1 MFKRINNLKIASKLV
16 LLFTFVSI
24 FTGIVGFLGIHN
36 MDKLN
41 NNTKLMYEYN
51 FKSIQTLDEIKQN
64 YLIIRGDLTAL
75 AYNDEMDI
83 SQKNSTVK
91 EVQTLLDNNSKL
103 LESYKNE
110 LIAEHEKDTF
120 TKIENSAKD
129 YSYVA
134 KKIYTFALDGNNK
147 SSMGEISKGAAIREN
162 LFKSLDKII
171 SMNINEASTNSQNNI
186 ITYNSSKIIVIVIT
200 IFIFIAS
207 IIIGMLLSISI
218 SKELRKIIDF
228 SKALGEGDLTKEI
241 DIKYNDEI
249 GEVANALNKS
259 KENIKVLISQMV
271 GSSGDI
277 SAASE
282 ELSAT
287 AEEVSSKMQMVN
299 DSTEQITKGVQDLSA
314 TTEEVSASAEEIAN
328 ATSELNNKANKSFKS
343 ASEIKKR
350 AEEIKQKAIQNIED
364 GNKIYEENKM
374 NILKAIDE
382 GKIVQDVKIMA
393 DSIGEIAAQTNLL
406 ALNAAIEAA
415 RAGEMGKGFAVVA
428 DEVRSL
434 AEQSSNAVASI
445 QGMVHRVQNAFD
457 NLSESGQ
464 EVLDY
469 IENSVKPSYE
479 LLKNTGIQYEKD
491 AEFVNDIAS
500 DIASSS
506 EQMKEVINQIN
517 SALESLSATAVES
530 ATSSEEILVSI
541 NEVTLAIEEVA
552 KSSQS
557 QAETAETLGELSQKF
572 SI

>member
-1 MFKRINNLKIASKLV
+1 MFKLINNLRIASKLV
-16 LLFTFVSI
+16 LLFIFVSI
-24 FTGIVGFLGIHN
+24 FTGVVGFVGIYN

-41 NNTKLMYEYN
+41 KNTKLMYEYN

-64 YLIIRGDLTAL
+64 YLSIRGNLTTL
-75 AYNDEMDI
+75 AYNEDMDV
-83 SQKNSTVK
+83 SQKNNIAK
-91 EVQTLLDNNSKL
+91 EVQTLLNNNEKL
-103 LESYKNE
+103 METYNNE
-110 LIAEHEKDTF
+110 LLAEHEKNTF
-120 TKIENSAKD
+120 VKIENSAKE
-129 YSYVA
+129 YSDIA

-147 SSMGEISKGAAIREN
+147 SSIGEISNGTAVREN
-162 LFKSLDKII
+162 LFKSLDEII
-171 SMNINEASTNSQNNI
+171 SMNINEASTNSENNI
-186 ITYNSSKIIVIVIT
+186 LTYNSSKITVIAIT
-200 IFIFIAS
+200 IFIFIVA
-207 IIIGMLLSISI
+207 IIIGMLFSVSI
-218 SKELRKIIDF
+218 SKELRKIVNF

-241 DIKYNDEI
+241 DIKNNDEI
-249 GEVANALNKS
+249 GEVASALNKS
-259 KENIKVLISQMV
+259 KDNIKVLISQMI

-299 DSTEQITKGVQDLSA
+299 DSTEQITKGAQDLSA

-328 ATSELNNKANKSFKS
+328 ATSELNNKANKSFES
-343 ASEIKKR
+343 AKEIKKR
-350 AEEIKQKAIQNIED
+350 AEEIKGQAIQNIEN
-364 GNKIYEENKM
+364 GNKIYEENKI
-374 NILKAIDE
+374 NILKAIEE
-382 GKIVQDVKIMA
+382 GKIVQDVKVMA
-393 DSIGEIAAQTNLL
+393 ESIGEIASQTNLL

-434 AEQSSNAVASI
+434 AEQSAEAVSSI
-445 QGMVHRVQNAFD
+445 QGMVHKVQNAFD
-457 NLSESGQ
+457 NLSKSGQ

-469 IENSVKPSYE
+469 LENDVKPSYE

-491 AEFVNDIAS
+491 AELVNDIAS

-517 SALESLSATAVES
+517 FALESLSSTAVES
-530 ATSSEEILVSI
+530 ATSSEDILVSI
-541 NEVTLAIEEVA
+541 NEVTLAIAEVA

>member
-1 MFKRINNLKIASKLV
+1 MFKLINNLRIASKLV
-16 LLFTFVSI
+16 LLFIFVSI
-24 FTGIVGFLGIHN
+24 FTGVVGFVGIYN

-51 FKSIQTLDEIKQN
+51 FRSIQKLDEIKQN
-64 YLIIRGDLTAL
+64 YLSIRGNLTTL
-75 AYNDEMDI
+75 AYNEDMDV
-83 SQKNSTVK
+83 SQKNNTAK
-91 EVQTLLDNNSKL
+91 EVQTLLNNNEKL
-103 LESYKNE
+103 IETYKNE
-110 LIAEHEKDTF
+110 LLAEHEKNTF
-120 TKIENSAKD
+120 VKIENSAKE
-129 YSYVA
+129 YSDIA

-147 SSMGEISKGAAIREN
+147 SSIGEISNGTAVREN
-162 LFKSLDKII
+162 LFKALDEII
-171 SMNINEASTNSQNNI
+171 SMNINEASTNSENNMM
-186 ITYNSSKIIVIVIT
+186 TYNSSKITVIAIT
-200 IFIFIAS
+200 VFIFIVA
-207 IIIGMLLSISI
+207 IIIGMLFSVSI
-218 SKELRKIIDF
+218 SKELRKIVDF

-241 DIKYNDEI
+241 DIKNNDEI
-249 GEVANALNKS
+249 GEVASALNKS
-259 KENIKVLISQMV
+259 KDNIKVLISQMI

-299 DSTEQITKGVQDLSA
+299 DSTEQITKGAQDLSA

-328 ATSELNNKANKSFKS
+328 ATSELNNKANKSFES
-343 ASEIKKR
+343 AKEIKKR
-350 AEEIKQKAIQNIED
+350 AEEIKGKAIQNIEN
-364 GNKIYEENKM
+364 GNKIYEENKI
-374 NILKAIDE
+374 NILKAIEE
-382 GKIVQDVKIMA
+382 GKIVQDVKVMA
-393 DSIGEIAAQTNLL
+393 ESIGEIASQTNLL

-434 AEQSSNAVASI
+434 AEQSAEAVSSI
-445 QGMVHRVQNAFD
+445 QGMVHKVQNAFD
-457 NLSESGQ
+457 NLSKSGQ

-469 IENSVKPSYE
+469 LENDVKPSYE

-491 AEFVNDIAS
+491 AELVNDIAS

-517 SALESLSATAVES
+517 FALESLSATAVES
-530 ATSSEEILVSI
+530 ATSSEDILVSI
-541 NEVTLAIEEVA
+541 NEVTLAIAEVA